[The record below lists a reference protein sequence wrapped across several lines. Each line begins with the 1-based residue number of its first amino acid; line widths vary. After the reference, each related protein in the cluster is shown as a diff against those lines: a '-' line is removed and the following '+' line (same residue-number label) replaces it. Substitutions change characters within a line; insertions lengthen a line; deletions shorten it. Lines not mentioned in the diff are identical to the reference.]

1 MYTEEMLEM
10 TRRQEEKEEEE
21 DSVTREQPNNT
32 KNVLI
37 DGPLPLGGTQGL
49 KRKRLPL
56 RKKPEMP
63 S

>member
-1 MYTEEMLEM
+1 MYTEEMLEI
-10 TRRQEEKEEEE
+10 TRRQKEEEE
-21 DSVTREQPNNT
+21 EDDSVTREQPNNT
-32 KNVLI
+32 KNALI

-56 RKKPEMP
+56 RKKSEMP